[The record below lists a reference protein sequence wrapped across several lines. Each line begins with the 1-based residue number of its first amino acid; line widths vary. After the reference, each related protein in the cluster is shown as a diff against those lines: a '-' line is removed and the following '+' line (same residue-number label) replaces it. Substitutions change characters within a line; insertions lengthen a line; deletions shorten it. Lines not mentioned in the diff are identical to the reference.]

1 VVKSGITITP
11 FLVCS
16 SMKRFATVES
26 LGGIESLINHPWT
39 MTHAAIPEK
48 QRYDAVMTPGLIR
61 L

>member
-1 VVKSGITITP
+1 
-11 FLVCS
+11 
-16 SMKRFATVES
+16 MKRFATVES